1 LALPAHIE
9 STSVWRDIC
18 AELRRLV
25 GDSTFDIWLAPL
37 EAASWNGT
45 TLLVAAPPEIEA
57 WVSKRFGHLIEA
69 AAHAVAGDS
78 VLVSIAGTTSST
90 PHRVGSH
97 RGSHTGSR
105 TADRDS
111 GNALQSASPSRLAT
125 SFHPRY
131 RFEQFI
137 IGDNNRLAHAAAL
150 TVAENPGQA
159 YNPLFVHAPP
169 GLGKTHLLHAIGN
182 YLLAFGGGASVRYAT
197 VEDFT
202 NHFLTA
208 LTTRSVD
215 SFKRA
220 YRDADVLLIDD
231 VQFLASKAKTEEEF
245 FHTFNSLYETG
256 RQLVLTCD
264 RLPQQLVAVE
274 QRLRERFE
282 SGLVADI
289 APPDFATRVAIL
301 RKRAALDHIELADP
315 AVLDLIAERV
325 VENIRVLEGALIKV
339 VAHHSL
345 TRRPIDV
352 QFTTGV
358 LDAIRPQLPGGHI
371 SIGTIQAAVAD
382 YYEIAVSD
390 LSSASRAARFSWP
403 RQVAIHLARDLTH
416 ASLQQIGE
424 AFGGRNHAT
433 VLHACKRVS
442 RQIATDPDV
451 THDLDHISQILHQGN
466 VDRRH

>member
-1 LALPAHIE
+1 MELPAHLELI
-9 STSVWRDIC
+9 SVWRNVC

-25 GDSTFDIWLAPL
+25 GESTFEIWLAPL
-37 EAASWNGT
+37 EVTSWDGS
-45 TLLVAAPPEIEA
+45 TLVLQAPADTQPWVA
-57 WVSKRFGHLIEA
+57 KRFGHLIEA
-69 AAHAVAGDS
+69 SARAVAGAGVTVAFSGTPGRDS
-78 VLVSIAGTTSST
+78 
-90 PHRVGSH
+90 
-97 RGSHTGSR
+97 
-105 TADRDS
+105 ADRPGVD
-111 GNALQSASPSRLAT
+111 GTSRPAI

-137 IGDNNRLAHAAAL
+137 IGDGNRLAHAAAL
-150 TVAENPGQA
+150 AVAEMPGQA
-159 YNPLFVHAPP
+159 YNPLFLHAPP

-182 YLLAFGGGASVRYAT
+182 YLVAFGGGVSVRYAT

-202 NHFLTA
+202 NHFLAA

-215 SFKRA
+215 RFKRA

-245 FHTFNSLYETG
+245 FHTFNSLHETG

-274 QRLRERFE
+274 ERLRERFE

-289 APPDFATRVAIL
+289 RPPDFGTRVAIL
-301 RKRAALDHIELADP
+301 RKRAALDHIELANL

-325 VENIRVLEGALIKV
+325 PDNIRALEGALIRV

-345 TRRPIDV
+345 TGRPIDV
-352 QFTTGV
+352 PFAASVLEAIHPAAPDIGV
-358 LDAIRPQLPGGHI
+358 SIAAIQ
-371 SIGTIQAAVAD
+371 TAVSG
-382 YYEIAVSD
+382 YYEITVAE
-390 LSSASRAARFSWP
+390 LLSASRAARVSWP
-403 RQVAIHLARDLTH
+403 RQVAIHLARELTH
-416 ASLQQIGE
+416 ASLQHLGQ

-442 RQIATDPDV
+442 HRITVDSAARRDLERLSVTLRESNPDRG
-451 THDLDHISQILHQGN
+451 H
-466 VDRRH
+466 